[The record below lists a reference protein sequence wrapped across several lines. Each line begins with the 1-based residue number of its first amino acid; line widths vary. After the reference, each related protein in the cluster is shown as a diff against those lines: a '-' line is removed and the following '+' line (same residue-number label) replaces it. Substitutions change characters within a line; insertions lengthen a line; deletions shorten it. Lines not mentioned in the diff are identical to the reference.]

1 MNPYPFVGLN
11 HFTVPVATI
20 TLHCSHYGLTI
31 IRQSADTGYGSKY
44 KKLENPMVI
53 AAATETSRGK
63 RAHAVVAHVGEGH
76 GGWSLHRAISLAVLD
91 DPRMVMKE
99 ASECVNSF
107 LPK

>member
-1 MNPYPFVGLN
+1 
-11 HFTVPVATI
+11 
-20 TLHCSHYGLTI
+20 
-31 IRQSADTGYGSKY
+31 
-44 KKLENPMVI
+44 MVI
-53 AAATETSRGK
+53 AAATETSRGE
-63 RAHAVVAHVGEGH
+63 RAHAVGAYVGEGH

>member
-1 MNPYPFVGLN
+1 MNN
-11 HFTVPVATI
+11 A
-20 TLHCSHYGLTI
+20 
-31 IRQSADTGYGSKY
+31 
-44 KKLENPMVI
+44 KL
-53 AAATETSRGK
+53 S
-63 RAHAVVAHVGEGH
+63 HAVGAHVGEGH